1 MARITLTQCQD
12 LFLQMKSQPG
22 LSGDGPL
29 LWGYFFTDPDRKR
42 LEPVAEHLAAQGYRV
57 VDINPTDGTVFFLH
71 VEKVEAHTP
80 QSLHDRNTSFY
91 DLARQ
96 FDVESYDGMDVG
108 PAETRPAPPKK
119 KR

>member
-12 LFLQMKSQPG
+12 LFLQMKGQPA
-22 LSGDGPL
+22 LASGGPL
-29 LWGYFFTDPDRKR
+29 LWGYFFTDPDRRR
-42 LEPVAEHLAAQGYRV
+42 LEPLAEHLAAQGYRV

-71 VEKVEAHTP
+71 VEQVELHTA

-108 PAETRPAPPKK
+108 PAEPAPPPDK